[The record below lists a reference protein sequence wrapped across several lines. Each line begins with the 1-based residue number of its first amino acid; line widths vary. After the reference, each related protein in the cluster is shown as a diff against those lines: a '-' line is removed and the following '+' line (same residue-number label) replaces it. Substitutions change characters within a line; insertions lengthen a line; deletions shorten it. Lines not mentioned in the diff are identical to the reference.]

1 MSETMVL
8 VFSGNKMWMSETDS
22 DPSSTRILRE
32 DSLFNLLLKTFSGSG
47 MKSTKPI
54 EFLLVE
60 YLEVLTDNGVAN
72 WT

>member
-1 MSETMVL
+1 MSEIVVL

-22 DPSSTRILRE
+22 DPSYARILRE
-32 DSLFNLLLKTFSGSG
+32 DSLFNLLLKTFSGSR
-47 MKSTKPI
+47 MKSTKPT

-60 YLEVLTDNGVAN
+60 YLEVLTDSGVAR

>member
-1 MSETMVL
+1 
-8 VFSGNKMWMSETDS
+8 MSETDS
-22 DPSSTRILRE
+22 DPSSARILQE

-47 MKSTKPI
+47 MKSTKPT

-60 YLEVLTDNGVAN
+60 YLEVLTDSRVAR